1 MQGAGL
7 STSSPTDGVT
17 QNGTVWSNPWI
28 VTYDV
33 RDKADP
39 PNNAQRVYR
48 RVRVICQAG
57 EYICPSGSLGQDAA
71 TLQCSCGGLCGVCG
85 GSTASPAP
93 QPLSLANLSLT
104 LNGPSTVTI
113 TIGSQFLPCSA
124 TSSISCDLGATATLL
139 SIGDYSKDIVA
150 CRDQAPTGVSCT
162 PYSIGANGLS
172 CCSFNTKQVGNYSI
186 TYSMAFDSSINVTRT
201 LEVVPRCSDGEY
213 RCGPSCCELIQDSQ
227 VEAPQAIKVPASLTL
242 SPLSPSQ
249 INIQRGSVYSRCY
262 DGQEFTLASPCEA
275 GAVATDPD
283 DSTLQSRVLMCPSKK
298 CLANS
303 SNCQGQRL
311 LDKQL
316 IDCGFDSTTAG
327 IDSSFS
333 LDFYVYDSQ
342 GLLLTVS
349 RTLTVVSP
357 CSTGQFYCNGDCY
370 NVSDRSSL
378 YFNSFIHF
386 SPSSQVN
393 CDTLNQ
399 FASSAAPPSPATS
412 PPSLYL
418 LPSSPIA
425 GTSSSSLTIQLSY
438 GSPAPYSLLPCPSFS
453 SANSSSTITCAAAA
467 YDAVDQDL
475 TSSISVTITSS
486 GNTICSL
493 SSISQGTCI
502 PGSYALDYSVT
513 NSQGLTTAAVLTV
526 LIEEISSVVLNYSF
540 VPSAVTGAENQA
552 AYALSLPSNNSAA
565 MALIIQQLPFFGYD
579 PSLLRSA
586 VIISVSVTP
595 RLTAVA
601 ALSWSVVSIVWR
613 ISLGTLPASTFAY
626 QINSGSGSRRL
637 SEILR
642 EARSLVQGNAEGCSS
657 LGQAS
662 AAPKSL
668 AVNPIVS
675 FKAPVLQCATPPVD
689 NDSILKALIFSAIV
703 NVTNNNNLLTTAEAT
718 TLVESG
724 ATAHLLDS
732 IDSQYKAAFQSY
744 FANQSD
750 ADASFSTRA
759 STIASSTNTTL
770 QALSSLVT
778 ALADSLIGSG
788 TSQDLTSD
796 SVLQA

>member
-1 MQGAGL
+1 MQGDGL

-17 QNGTVWSNPWI
+17 QNGAVWSKPWI

-39 PNNAQRVYR
+39 PNSAQRVYR

-139 SIGDYSKDIVA
+139 SIGDYSKQIVA
-150 CRDQAPTGVSCT
+150 CRDQAPTGVSCA

-186 TYSMAFDSSINVTRT
+186 TYSRAFDSSIKVTRT

-213 RCGPSCCELIQDSQ
+213 RCGPSCCELIQGSQ
-227 VEAPQAIKVPASLTL
+227 VAAPQAIKVPASLTL

-249 INIQRGSVYSRCY
+249 ISIQRGSVYSRCY

-283 DSTLQSRVLMCPSKK
+283 DSTLQSRVLMCPSKE

-370 NVSDRSSL
+370 NVSDRSPL
-378 YFNSFIHF
+378 YFNSFITF
-386 SPSSQVN
+386 
-393 CDTLNQ
+393 
-399 FASSAAPPSPATS
+399 
-412 PPSLYL
+412 
-418 LPSSPIA
+418 LP
-425 GTSSSSLTIQLSY
+425 
-438 GSPAPYSLLPCPSFS
+438 
-453 SANSSSTITCAAAA
+453 
-467 YDAVDQDL
+467 
-475 TSSISVTITSS
+475 
-486 GNTICSL
+486 
-493 SSISQGTCI
+493 
-502 PGSYALDYSVT
+502 
-513 NSQGLTTAAVLTV
+513 
-526 LIEEISSVVLNYSF
+526 
-540 VPSAVTGAENQA
+540 
-552 AYALSLPSNNSAA
+552 
-565 MALIIQQLPFFGYD
+565 
-579 PSLLRSA
+579 LLRSL
-586 VIISVSVTP
+586 VT
-595 RLTAVA
+595 L
-601 ALSWSVVSIVWR
+601 L
-613 ISLGTLPASTFAY
+613 ISLPHPLIPPLPLPAST
-626 QINSGSGSRRL
+626 
-637 SEILR
+637 
-642 EARSLVQGNAEGCSS
+642 SS
-657 LGQAS
+657 
-662 AAPKSL
+662 
-668 AVNPIVS
+668 
-675 FKAPVLQCATPPVD
+675 
-689 NDSILKALIFSAIV
+689 
-703 NVTNNNNLLTTAEAT
+703 
-718 TLVESG
+718 
-724 ATAHLLDS
+724 H
-732 IDSQYKAAFQSY
+732 
-744 FANQSD
+744 
-750 ADASFSTRA
+750 
-759 STIASSTNTTL
+759 
-770 QALSSLVT
+770 QALSL
-778 ALADSLIGSG
+778 ALAAI
-788 TSQDLTSD
+788 
-796 SVLQA
+796 A